1 MSSTGEHLKPYH
13 FPEGVSGNP
22 NGRPKGSLNS
32 KTILEKLLAGEE
44 TIKDKDGN
52 IMRVSREEYM
62 HLQQI
67 RKAIKGDTRA
77 YKEILDRTEGAVK
90 KEVELSGEVSNP
102 QQVTVYI
109 PDNGRTPTAE
119 GS

>member
-1 MSSTGEHLKPYH
+1 MAANDIIEHQ
-13 FPEGVSGNP
+13 FPKGVSGNP

-44 TIKDKDGN
+44 VIKDKNGN
-52 IMRVSREEYM
+52 VVYTMSREEYM

-67 RKAIKGDTRA
+67 KQAMKGNTRA

-90 KEVELSGEVSNP
+90 KEVELSGEVSTP
-102 QQVTVYI
+102 QVTVYL
-109 PDNGRTPTAE
+109 PDNGRTPKE
-119 GS
+119 GD